1 MVLGSPTRNKA
12 SNHKVHKMPARLIRE
27 LRGHPTPGDRGPGD
41 RTSEESHA
49 GKICHYFSSSQVTKL
64 RERARDLPKS
74 AQQL

>member
-1 MVLGSPTRNKA
+1 MVPGSPTRNKA

-27 LRGHPTPGDRGPGD
+27 LKGASDSQCGD
-41 RTSEESHA
+41 RTSQESHV